1 LGKEYPLGYEYAQ
14 TRMHNAFASQ
24 SGLQDEEDIKNAIAR
39 AKYVKKEIEA
49 LFVKTS
55 TQD

>member
-1 LGKEYPLGYEYAQ
+1 MGKEYPLGYEYAQ